1 MKADIKQLLE
11 SPTEWR
17 ADQMA
22 FRADATHEERARV
35 HDKARDEAKSY
46 KNAETFED
54 TFDDQSGVKIEKKYF
69 WNLVESVGARHVQL

>member
-11 SPTEWR
+11 SPAEWR

-22 FRADATHEERARV
+22 FRADATHEERARGN
-35 HDKARDEAKSY
+35 DRARDEAKSY

-54 TFDDQSGVKIEKKYF
+54 TFDDQSCIKIEF
-69 WNLVESVGARHVQL
+69 CFFGVFG